1 MFASRRFAMSMLLT
15 ASLGAGTV
23 SSVAGCGGSSP
34 PAAPVTT
41 SAAPPTAATPS
52 ESTQPKIS
60 QATLQNFVNCMK
72 SHNVTFSAARVTAKE
87 VRDAFRALS
96 VARQQSVFAACGP
109 ALPANIRQAVQQRM
123 AEETASTTAGP

>member
-1 MFASRRFAMSMLLT
+1 MFASRRFAMSILLA

-23 SSVAGCGGSSP
+23 SSLAGCGGSSP
-34 PAAPVTT
+34 PAAPVIT

-52 ESTQPKIS
+52 ESQQPEIS
-60 QATLQNFVNCMK
+60 QATLQNLVNCMK
-72 SHNVTFSAARVTAKE
+72 SHKVIFSAVRVTAKE
-87 VRDAFRALS
+87 ARDAFRALS

-123 AEETASTTAGP
+123 AGETASATASP